1 MSEYGGSSQ
10 AGKLPGQ
17 AVRTSSDSGHKV
29 GKVGSLGNWGGG
41 RYSGIHLGSYS
52 SGLAGQLSRYPHLP
66 GTYIS

>member
-52 SGLAGQLSRYPHLP
+52 SGLAG
-66 GTYIS
+66 